1 MYEQEA
7 DRVAEAVMKNTER
20 PSLSDHSAVPH
31 IQRMCSQCE
40 EEQDESLD
48 DEDIK
53 AASPDENQ
61 SLETPQETETQ
72 DTETQNAEAQD
83 AQTNVDNQSPAE
95 PVTDETTPITNGTTQ
110 IGDERTPEESP
121 TETTTA
127 SLIAEDST
135 GELQAGQ
142 MRRAAFLSQLRTAV
156 TATAEDALAG
166 TGRTARDCPYIQY
179 WFGYYSNQDATYID
193 RAMKRYAP
201 ETSGAT
207 TAEEAISMLAARVRR
222 AVGVWATSGEI
233 TGVPEGVPTNLPA
246 ANPSEGAGAAASR
259 TGSVLFKARDG
270 GAKSADDP
278 QAIQTRLGSGSALDG
293 SVRSRMESAFGYDFS
308 HVRVHTDA
316 EAGELSGNLN
326 ARAFTVGE
334 HVAFASGE
342 YRPGSLI
349 GDALIAHEL
358 AHVVQQRGA
367 DSSVEPLKKGE
378 GEQGHL
384 EEDADNSAVAAVVS
398 MWGRTKEG
406 LADISQNAMPRL
418 KSRLRLSRCNNSSTP
433 GTGTTTTACVPTF
446 RSLQAVQTGSVNM
459 TTAWPPRNICEM
471 AFGLPTAAGMTFNS
485 SVDVPSGC
493 TGVLAYLQLIDRCL
507 EKRDPSG
514 AYQRRNSSGYVLDGQ
529 DPYDSRLVTAPGTV
543 NYSNNDSPGS
553 DAPGWDF
560 MSINDKFK
568 MWLLWT
574 PDNPTGAPR
583 VPLAMVEWRW
593 AAKATKTGSS
603 GVCASDWTLSDVSSS
618 GGTGAATST
627 MPTWT
632 RVYPRDVPYAPG
644 RC

>member
-1 MYEQEA
+1 MQTKPRVSQPGDMYEQEA

-233 TGVPEGVPTNLPA
+233 TGVPEGV
-246 ANPSEGAGAAASR
+246 
-259 TGSVLFKARDG
+259 
-270 GAKSADDP
+270 
-278 QAIQTRLGSGSALDG
+278 
-293 SVRSRMESAFGYDFS
+293 
-308 HVRVHTDA
+308 
-316 EAGELSGNLN
+316 
-326 ARAFTVGE
+326 
-334 HVAFASGE
+334 
-342 YRPGSLI
+342 
-349 GDALIAHEL
+349 
-358 AHVVQQRGA
+358 
-367 DSSVEPLKKGE
+367 
-378 GEQGHL
+378 
-384 EEDADNSAVAAVVS
+384 
-398 MWGRTKEG
+398 
-406 LADISQNAMPRL
+406 
-418 KSRLRLSRCNNSSTP
+418 
-433 GTGTTTTACVPTF
+433 
-446 RSLQAVQTGSVNM
+446 
-459 TTAWPPRNICEM
+459 
-471 AFGLPTAAGMTFNS
+471 
-485 SVDVPSGC
+485 
-493 TGVLAYLQLIDRCL
+493 
-507 EKRDPSG
+507 
-514 AYQRRNSSGYVLDGQ
+514 
-529 DPYDSRLVTAPGTV
+529 
-543 NYSNNDSPGS
+543 
-553 DAPGWDF
+553 
-560 MSINDKFK
+560 
-568 MWLLWT
+568 
-574 PDNPTGAPR
+574 
-583 VPLAMVEWRW
+583 
-593 AAKATKTGSS
+593 
-603 GVCASDWTLSDVSSS
+603 
-618 GGTGAATST
+618 
-627 MPTWT
+627 
-632 RVYPRDVPYAPG
+632 
-644 RC
+644 